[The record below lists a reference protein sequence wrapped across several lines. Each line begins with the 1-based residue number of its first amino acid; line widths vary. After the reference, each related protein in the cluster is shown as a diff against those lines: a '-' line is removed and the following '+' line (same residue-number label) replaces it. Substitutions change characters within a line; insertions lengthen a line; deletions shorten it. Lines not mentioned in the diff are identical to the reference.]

1 MGHRVI
7 RSESTGSLRGTRA
20 TAGCLALIALIA
32 LAGCGGGGGYSGD
45 PADPPA
51 GPPPPTPPSQAELFQ
66 FLNQATF
73 GVTEAEGQSVIDLGF
88 EAWIDR
94 QMQQPASLQL
104 PHLRSLP
111 RPQVVAQLQGD
122 RIDVWFRNVLWGPD
136 QLRQRVAFA
145 LSEILVVSQVG
156 ALQQAPYSLAG
167 YYDTLAQNA
176 FGNFRDLIE
185 VITLHPAMGVYLSM
199 LGNQRPDPSRNI
211 RPDENYARE
220 LMQLFTLG
228 LVDLET
234 NGTEKLDAQGDP
246 ISTYSEE
253 VIEGFAHVYTGWT
266 YAGAANFNQAR
277 RNDTNQTV
285 PMQLYPS
292 FHDTG
297 PKTLLNGVT
306 LPPGQTGV
314 QDLQDALDNIF
325 AHANVGPFI
334 ATRLIE
340 RLVTSNPSP
349 EYVARVATMFN
360 DNGDGVRGD
369 LGAVVKAIFLD
380 AEARSTATSTTS
392 GKLKEPLLRLTQLW
406 RVYNARSANGEY
418 RVRSPSAI
426 FGQGPLQSPSVFNF
440 FSPFYA
446 PPGEIRDAGLVA
458 PELEIATEY
467 QNTVLTNF
475 FYSQIFRYNS
485 QSPGLRNS
493 DIVINIDEEVALA
506 ADTDALIDRVADKL
520 LAGQISDTLR
530 TETRGIVD
538 QTPTTDAAAR
548 AAEAIFFIASSPEF
562 ARQH

>member
-1 MGHRVI
+1 M
-7 RSESTGSLRGTRA
+7 
-20 TAGCLALIALIA
+20 
-32 LAGCGGGGGYSGD
+32 
-45 PADPPA
+45 
-51 GPPPPTPPSQAELFQ
+51 
-66 FLNQATF
+66 
-73 GVTEAEGQSVIDLGF
+73 
-88 EAWIDR
+88 
-94 QMQQPASLQL
+94 
-104 PHLRSLP
+104 
-111 RPQVVAQLQGD
+111 
-122 RIDVWFRNVLWGPD
+122 
-136 QLRQRVAFA
+136 
-145 LSEILVVSQVG
+145 VSQVG

-297 PKTLLNGVT
+297 PKTLLNDVT

-340 RLVTSNPSP
+340 RLVTSNPSHGWP
-349 EYVARVATMFN
+349 RCLM
-360 DNGDGVRGD
+360 
-369 LGAVVKAIFLD
+369 
-380 AEARSTATSTTS
+380 TT
-392 GKLKEPLLRLTQLW
+392 
-406 RVYNARSANGEY
+406 V
-418 RVRSPSAI
+418 
-426 FGQGPLQSPSVFNF
+426 
-440 FSPFYA
+440 
-446 PPGEIRDAGLVA
+446 
-458 PELEIATEY
+458 
-467 QNTVLTNF
+467 TV
-475 FYSQIFRYNS
+475 S
-485 QSPGLRNS
+485 
-493 DIVINIDEEVALA
+493 
-506 ADTDALIDRVADKL
+506 
-520 LAGQISDTLR
+520 
-530 TETRGIVD
+530 
-538 QTPTTDAAAR
+538 
-548 AAEAIFFIASSPEF
+548 EAISAQSSRRYCWTPRRVPPRRQRPAAS
-562 ARQH
+562 